1 MRVVVIGG
9 GISGLVAAHRLRVA
23 GRGLD
28 VQLLEAAP
36 RAGGHAWTTREDG
49 YLIEGGPN
57 AILERPNEPEMRAL
71 SRELEIEPRLHE
83 ARASAKRRFVLRRG
97 RLHRAPDS
105 PPTVLTTSI
114 LSPLAKLRLVMEPWA
129 PRAAEG
135 ADETVQE
142 FATRRI
148 GREAAE
154 RLVDPAVAG
163 ISAGDSRRLSV
174 RAAFPMLVEMERDH
188 GSLIRAMIAR
198 QRAAKAGGPPAA
210 SKLVGFDGGMV
221 TLVDALARALGSAL
235 RLSRRVT
242 RIAPMGN
249 RWSVECEGGVAID
262 ADHVL
267 LALPASRAA
276 LVVKQADGALS
287 ELLAGVP
294 YAGVAMV
301 ALAYRIQDVGR
312 SLDGYGYLVDRNE
325 GLDTLGVLWES
336 SLFDGRAPEGFALLR
351 VMMGGLRHP
360 DVVARDESALIQRAR
375 AELAGPMSTIAE
387 PVRTWVR
394 RWPDSIAQYEIGH
407 IERVAEAR
415 RLAARHTGLELC
427 GSSYDGVSFGSSIRS
442 GIAAADRILAT
453 LDHLP
458 ETTLAE
464 AL

>member
-9 GISGLVAAHRLRVA
+9 GISGLVAAHRLRA
-23 GRGLD
+23 AERGLD

-71 SRELEIEPRLHE
+71 ARELGIEPGLHE

-114 LSPLAKLRLVMEPWA
+114 LSPLAKLRLLMEPWA

-135 ADETVQE
+135 TDETVQE
-142 FATRRI
+142 FASRRI

-154 RLVDPAVAG
+154 RLVDAAVAG

-221 TLVDALARALGSAL
+221 TLVNALASALGSAL
-235 RLSRRVT
+235 RVSRRVT

-276 LVVKQADGALS
+276 LVVKQADAALS
-287 ELLAGVP
+287 ELLAAVP

-301 ALAYRIQDVGR
+301 ALAYRIQDIGR

-336 SLFDGRAPEGFALLR
+336 SLFEGRAPEGFALLR

-387 PVRTWVR
+387 PARTWVR

-407 IERVAEAR
+407 LERVAEAR
-415 RLAARHTGLELC
+415 RLAARHSGLELC

-442 GIAAADRILAT
+442 GIASADRILAT

>member
-9 GISGLVAAHRLRVA
+9 GIAGLSAAHRLLRA
-23 GRGLD
+23 GGSLETL
-28 VQLLEAAP
+28 LLEAAP
-36 RAGGHAWTTREDG
+36 RVGGHAWTTREDG
-49 YLIEGGPN
+49 FLVEGGPN
-57 AILERPNEPEMRAL
+57 AILERPNEPETRQMA
-71 SRELEIEPRLHE
+71 RELGIEPRLHE

-129 PRAAEG
+129 RRAPQG

-142 FATRRI
+142 FASRRI

-154 RLVDPAVAG
+154 RLVDAAVAG

-174 RAAFPMLVEMERDH
+174 RASFPMLVEMERDH

-198 QRAAKAGGPPAA
+198 QRAARAGGPPAM
-210 SKLVGFDGGMV
+210 SKLVGFDGGMA
-221 TLVDALARALGSAL
+221 TLVDALAAELGPNL
-235 RLSRRVT
+235 RTGRRVT
-242 RIAPMGN
+242 RVSQMGN
-249 RWSVECEGGVAID
+249 RWSVECEGGVAFD
-262 ADHVL
+262 ADRVL

-276 LVVKQADGALS
+276 QLVKQADTALS
-287 ELLAGVP
+287 DLLAAVP

-301 ALAYRIQDVGR
+301 ALAYRTPDVGR
-312 SLDGYGYLVDRNE
+312 SLDGYGYLVDRHE

-336 SLFDGRAPEGFALLR
+336 SLFDGRAPDGLALLR

-360 DVVARDESALIQRAR
+360 DAVARDEPELVQKAR
-375 AELAGPMSTIAE
+375 AELAGPMGVTAE
-387 PVRTWVR
+387 PARTWVR

-407 IERVAEAR
+407 LERVAEAR
-415 RLAARHTGLELC
+415 RLAARHPGLELC

-442 GIAAADRILAT
+442 GIAAADRILAS
-453 LDHLP
+453 LDTVP
-458 ETTLAE
+458 ETTYAE
-464 AL
+464 VR